1 MFSFS
6 LLCLLSTG
14 KVLDFDAA
22 GAVSGEDGDT
32 AVAFNNTALMN
43 KLFDSLDAGVRIYEK
58 HTGAS
63 LFSVFFFALR
73 RYC

>member
-1 MFSFS
+1 MLALASNPVKPNMFSFS

-14 KVLDFDAA
+14 KVVDFDAA

-43 KLFDSLDAGVRIYEK
+43 KLFDSLVAGVRI
-58 HTGAS
+58 
-63 LFSVFFFALR
+63 
-73 RYC
+73 